1 MKKSGIKSFIFS
13 FILTLSAVIL
23 VDKML
28 PSAPKEVIPAKKISY
43 KNIALFSEKKDEI
56 VVASASISSPKI
68 PEIENNIPE
77 IEERIDTTPEPEE
90 EKISQTQ
97 NADSVENEIM
107 PDNSDVVYNP
117 DKQREN
123 FAEEYSFEELMA
135 MNNVSTED
143 EENSEFSDKKQDVF
157 VAQEEN
163 AGEPIDEI
171 IVADNSFDENLN
183 LWLPIE
189 KGETKINL
197 KNSSEFSQVAM
208 SDNSVMLSSVIDE
221 EKAKVQTVDDAAQI
235 AKSAG
240 AETSSPWIVAKG
252 AKHAKNK
259 RSVVL
264 ADNNDQ
270 TADASSENQ
279 TAKKPFALNKIV
291 DGQESKM
298 VSGVLS
304 KYPNKKPDGSVD
316 VAYKVMDNLLIPIPE
331 DILQDD
337 NLTPQLSSSG
347 NQDESDEKK
356 VEKKKKEKKDNKAE
370 KTKKKRS
377 TLFESIGSFFSSSK
391 NKKKSSEKLKEYD
404 MYDDE
409 EDEEDD
415 EEGEQSEAASES
427 SVEEYDTSAETKEK
441 DYPDL
446 YEFSEILPR
455 EIKLSFQP
463 EKAEISG
470 PTLRW
475 LRAFSDNAKKNPDTY
490 IEVRIDG
497 SGEYALQ
504 QRRLNLLQGVFFE
517 NGLNPEKINT
527 IFTSREPNSFVIRN
541 IKIIDDKQ
549 QEEKSKKDI
558 KPYYQMW

>member
-28 PSAPKEVIPAKKISY
+28 PSAPKEVVPAKKISY

-56 VVASASISSPKI
+56 VVASASISSPKMT
-68 PEIENNIPE
+68 EIENNVPE

-90 EKISQTQ
+90 EILPIQ
-97 NADSVENEIM
+97 NTDNVENTIIS
-107 PDNSDVVYNP
+107 DNSDVVYNP
-117 DKQREN
+117 DKQTEN
-123 FAEEYSFEELMA
+123 FADEYSFEELMA

-143 EENSEFSDKKQDVF
+143 EENNEFSDGKQEVF

-163 AGEPIDEI
+163 AGEPVDEI
-171 IVADNSFDENLN
+171 VVADNSFDENLN

-197 KNSSEFSQVAM
+197 KDSSEFSQVAM

-221 EKAKVQTVDDAAQI
+221 EKAKIQTVDDAAKI

-240 AETSSPWIVAKG
+240 EEKSSPWVVAKG
-252 AKHAKNK
+252 AKHTKNKQPITLAKNQEQI
-259 RSVVL
+259 
-264 ADNNDQ
+264 NN
-270 TADASSENQ
+270 TNEEVK
-279 TAKKPFALNKIV
+279 TEKKPFALNKIV
-291 DGQESKM
+291 DGRESKI
-298 VSGVLS
+298 VSGILS

-347 NQDESDEKK
+347 SQDESDDKK
-356 VEKKKKEKKDNKAE
+356 AEKKKSEKTDKKSE

-391 NKKKSSEKLKEYD
+391 NKNKSSEKLKEYD

-409 EDEEDD
+409 EDDNDD
-415 EEGEQSEAASES
+415 EENEQSESASES
-427 SVEEYDTSAETKEK
+427 SAEEYDTSAETKEK

-446 YEFSEILPR
+446 SEFSEILPR

-517 NGLNPEKINT
+517 NGLSPEKINT
-527 IFTSREPNSFVIRN
+527 IFLELFT
-541 IKIIDDKQ
+541 KK
-549 QEEKSKKDI
+549 EEEFLRQI
-558 KPYYQMW
+558 LGQNPFQT